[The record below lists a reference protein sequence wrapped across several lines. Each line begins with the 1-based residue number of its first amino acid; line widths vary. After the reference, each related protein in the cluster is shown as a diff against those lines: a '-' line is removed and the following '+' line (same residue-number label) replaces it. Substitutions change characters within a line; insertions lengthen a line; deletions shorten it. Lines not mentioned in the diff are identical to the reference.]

1 MIEEFICEGIWSV
14 IDGQREKLCGT
25 LKFAPDSGATL
36 TLLGS
41 TSVIDSIS
49 KTLYS
54 KGGADGIP
62 YQEIILGNSLN
73 KRVIT
78 LFNCILTGN
87 SSNYP
92 DPGPST
98 LSFMV
103 NIVFDGTLFTKKE
116 DIKFCT
122 LSVRFTNLDEWAN
135 ISGSDLH
142 EPIRVIKQDDYE
154 ISIEFT
160 RPLYAHMQNDAY
172 ITQNAWVTIK
182 STAEKTL
189 EEYKKIIKKIENLL
203 TLFIIMPVYPLQ
215 ITGTTKNNNRPVEI
229 FYRIPNYNKKSVV
242 WPQMLVSYKE
252 ISDRFENLVKNWFE
266 KEELLEPVYIL
277 YFDTLYNPSM
287 NVLHRFLSYVQAIE
301 TYHRRFKKN
310 CELPEEEHE
319 KRITEI
325 SEAVQKH
332 KKWLEG
338 KLKYSNEP
346 NLQKR
351 LLDILDEY
359 SQITDLFIEPKRR
372 GIITQKIVDSR
383 NYYTHGN
390 LKLKTLAADW
400 EELTCLQYKLKM
412 LLEIC
417 LLNELG
423 FSITEIRRSMVKN
436 ELYKQQIP
444 YLRRDCP
451 GSITFI

>member
-14 IDGQREKLCGT
+14 TDGQREKLCGT
-25 LKFAPDSGATL
+25 LKFAPDSGAIL
-36 TLLGS
+36 TLLGP
-41 TSVIDSIS
+41 TSEIDNIK

-54 KGGADGIP
+54 KGGGDGIP
-62 YQEIILGNSLN
+62 NQEIILGNSLN

-78 LFNCILTGN
+78 LFNCILAGN

-92 DPGPST
+92 EPGPST

-103 NIVFDGTLFTKKE
+103 NVVFDGTQFTKKE

-122 LSVRFTNLDEWAN
+122 LSVRFTNLDEWGN
-135 ISGSDLH
+135 IFGSDLH

-160 RPLYAHMQNDAY
+160 RPLYSYMQDPAY
-172 ITQNAWVTIK
+172 IRQNAHVTIK
-182 STAEKTL
+182 STAGKTL

-203 TLFIIMPVYPLQ
+203 TLFIILPVYPLQ
-215 ITGTTKNNNRPVEI
+215 ITGTTKNNQLPIEI
-229 FYRIPNYNKKSVV
+229 FYRIPNYNKASASSFL
-242 WPQMLVSYKE
+242 MLFSYKE

-266 KEELLEPVYIL
+266 KEALLEPVYIL

-287 NVLHRFLSYVQAIE
+287 NILHRFLSYVQAIE
-301 TYHRRFKKN
+301 TYHRRFKHGR
-310 CELPEEEHE
+310 L
-319 KRITEI
+319 
-325 SEAVQKH
+325 
-332 KKWLEG
+332 KKKEPR
-338 KLKYSNEP
+338 LKE
-346 NLQKR
+346 R
-351 LLDILDEY
+351 LLDILEEY
-359 SQITDLFIEPKRR
+359 SQITDLFIEPNRR
-372 GIITQKIVDSR
+372 EEIARKIVGSR
-383 NYYTHGN
+383 NYYIHGN
-390 LKLKTLAADW
+390 PKQKTRAADW
-400 EELTCLQYKLKM
+400 EELACLQYKLKM

-436 ELYKQQIP
+436 ESYKQQIP

-451 GSITFI
+451 GSIKFI